1 LKYAELTKHIP
12 NYTTLSYSDLERNAD
27 FAFYFSSPHL
37 GSLAPRLPNTANTA
51 FLQCR
56 PGARLRPDLTS
67 WLAQSE
73 ETVLYLSL
81 GSSIRF
87 EHLPA
92 NTIALFERVGT
103 RQRKNI

>member
-1 LKYAELTKHIP
+1 LTKHIP
-12 NYTTLSYSDLERNAD
+12 NYTTASYSDLERNAN

-37 GSLAPRLPNTANTA
+37 GSMSPRLPNTANTA

-56 PGARLRPDLTS
+56 PGGRLGPDLTT

-73 ETVLYLSL
+73 ESVIYLSL
-81 GSSIRF
+81 GSTIRL

-92 NTIALFERVGT
+92 NTLALFEKVVT
-103 RQRKNI
+103 EQW